1 MTYSSSPADKSWLLC
16 PSLSRTCEKIPGLR
30 IRVFGFSGFRVGL
43 GKTRVGSEF
52 GRAGYEF
59 KARNSRATRAFGR
72 PSKLGQVRAAR
83 VSRASSGAR
92 NSENDS
98 TRQVTPSFSTSQI
111 RIFWMLISLDHYF
124 ATKRH
129 SKNV

>member
-1 MTYSSSPADKSWLLC
+1 MRGVQA
-16 PSLSRTCEKIPGLR
+16 GLR

-52 GRAGYEF
+52 GRTGYEF

-72 PSKLGQVRAAR
+72 PSKLGHVRAAR
-83 VSRASSGAR
+83 ASRAASGFR

-98 TRQVTPSFSTSQI
+98 PSQVSHSFSTDQI
-111 RIFWMLISLDHYF
+111 GNFCCSFLLIM
-124 ATKRH
+124 TNVTQRH
-129 SKNV
+129 SENV

>member
-1 MTYSSSPADKSWLLC
+1 MSV
-16 PSLSRTCEKIPGLR
+16 SLINLQVAILTKEHLVAGLR

-98 TRQVTPSFSTSQI
+98 TRQVTPSFSTNQTSIFSPAQI
-111 RIFWMLISLDHYF
+111 F
-124 ATKRH
+124 
-129 SKNV
+129 